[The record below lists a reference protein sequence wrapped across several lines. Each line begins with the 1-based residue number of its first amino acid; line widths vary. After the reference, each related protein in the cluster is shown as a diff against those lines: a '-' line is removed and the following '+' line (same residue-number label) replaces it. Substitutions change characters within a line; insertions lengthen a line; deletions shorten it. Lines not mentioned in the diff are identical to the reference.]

1 MSIYFLCM
9 NLPKKKLILNEWSL
23 HYLIL
28 ISIMTNNNNQ
38 SKAGTG
44 AVGVVQIVFIIL
56 KLTKT
61 GTISNWPWWM
71 VMLPF
76 ICTLGLA
83 CCCSLTACCC
93 GIICA
98 PYLSHHEKKK
108 NIVNVWVLET
118 FLHVSGQ
125 IIILQFPTSSWNT
138 VNSSH
143 VVRLFQLRRQVLRTM
158 GLKWA

>member
-1 MSIYFLCM
+1 MA
-9 NLPKKKLILNEWSL
+9 NDNA
-23 HYLIL
+23 
-28 ISIMTNNNNQ
+28 Q
-38 SKAGTG
+38 SKSGIG

-93 GIICA
+93 GILCA
-98 PYLSHHEKKK
+98 PYLSDKKDTEYQVDIK
-108 NIVNVWVLET
+108 NPYEVPPVQIIVEEPST
-118 FLHVSGQ
+118 STDTDKASHVS
-125 IIILQFPTSSWNT
+125 LQ
-138 VNSSH
+138 
-143 VVRLFQLRRQVLRTM
+143 M
-158 GLKWA
+158 

>member
-1 MSIYFLCM
+1 MA
-9 NLPKKKLILNEWSL
+9 
-23 HYLIL
+23 
-28 ISIMTNNNNQ
+28 NNNAQ
-38 SKAGTG
+38 SKSGIG

-61 GTISNWPWWM
+61 GTTSNWPWWM

-98 PYLSHHEKKK
+98 PYLSDKKDTEHK
-108 NIVNVWVLET
+108 VDIENPYEAPPVQIIVEEPST
-118 FLHVSGQ
+118 STSTDKASHVSLH
-125 IIILQFPTSSWNT
+125 I
-138 VNSSH
+138 
-143 VVRLFQLRRQVLRTM
+143 
-158 GLKWA
+158 

>member
-1 MSIYFLCM
+1 
-9 NLPKKKLILNEWSL
+9 
-23 HYLIL
+23 
-28 ISIMTNNNNQ
+28 MTNNNAQ
-38 SKAGTG
+38 SKSGIG

-93 GIICA
+93 GILCA
-98 PYLSHHEKKK
+98 PYFSDKKDTEYQVDIENPYK
-108 NIVNVWVLET
+108 APPVQIIVEEPSKST
-118 FLHVSGQ
+118 STDKASHVSLN
-125 IIILQFPTSSWNT
+125 I
-138 VNSSH
+138 
-143 VVRLFQLRRQVLRTM
+143 
-158 GLKWA
+158 

>member
-1 MSIYFLCM
+1 
-9 NLPKKKLILNEWSL
+9 
-23 HYLIL
+23 
-28 ISIMTNNNNQ
+28 MTNNNSQ

-44 AVGVVQIVFIIL
+44 VVGVVQIVFIIL

-76 ICTLGLA
+76 ICTLGLV

-98 PYLSHHEKKK
+98 PYLSEKKDTLSK
-108 NIVNVWVLET
+108 VDIENQYEAPPVITEEADSSSPT
-118 FLHVSGQ
+118 SISTDEASHVSA
-125 IIILQFPTSSWNT
+125 II
-138 VNSSH
+138 
-143 VVRLFQLRRQVLRTM
+143 
-158 GLKWA
+158 

>member
-1 MSIYFLCM
+1 
-9 NLPKKKLILNEWSL
+9 
-23 HYLIL
+23 
-28 ISIMTNNNNQ
+28 MTNNNAQ

-93 GIICA
+93 GIVCA
-98 PYLSHHEKKK
+98 PYFSDKKDTEHQVDIE
-108 NIVNVWVLET
+108 NPYEATPVQIIVEEPSIST
-118 FLHVSGQ
+118 STDKASHVS
-125 IIILQFPTSSWNT
+125 LQ
-138 VNSSH
+138 
-143 VVRLFQLRRQVLRTM
+143 M
-158 GLKWA
+158 

>member
-1 MSIYFLCM
+1 MA
-9 NLPKKKLILNEWSL
+9 
-23 HYLIL
+23 
-28 ISIMTNNNNQ
+28 NNNAQ

-98 PYLSHHEKKK
+98 PYLSDHEKKK
-108 NIVNVWVLET
+108 NIVNIENNK
-118 FLHVSGQ
+118 SPDP
-125 IIILQFPTSSWNT
+125 IE
-138 VNSSH
+138 
-143 VVRLFQLRRQVLRTM
+143 VVVEEPVHTADE
-158 GLKWA
+158 KV